1 MGGLDTSNRTWPAFA
16 RDVIEAAVRGRP
28 SDNAVAPAD
37 APSDYGGVFVTL
49 KKFGRLRGCM
59 GILDG
64 ARPLPEAVR
73 HAARTAA
80 LGDPRFQ
87 PVTPEE
93 LRDLH
98 IEVSVLSKPWPMRS
112 IDELEIG
119 RHGIIVERGMR
130 RGLFLP
136 QVATEHHLDKEVFL
150 ARCCAEKAGLPP
162 DAWRDPQT
170 RVWLFTADIYS
181 E

>member
-1 MGGLDTSNRTWPAFA
+1 MGGLKSSNRTWPAFA
-16 RDVIEAAVRGRP
+16 RDVIECAVRGREC
-28 SDNAVAPAD
+28 DTAVAPAD
-37 APSDYGGVFVTL
+37 APKDYGGVFVTL

-64 ARPLPEAVR
+64 SRPLPEAVR

-87 PVTPEE
+87 PVAPEE
-93 LRDLH
+93 LGDLQ
-98 IEVSVLSKPWPMRS
+98 IEVSVLSRPWLMRS

-119 RHGIIVERGMR
+119 RHGIIVERGAQ

-136 QVATEHHLDKEVFL
+136 QVAVEHHLDKEVFL
-150 ARCCAEKAGLPP
+150 SRCCAEKAGLPA

-170 RVWLFTADIYS
+170 RVWLFTADIHS